1 MKFKLVWF
9 DSFGAKSSCTLVET
23 PDVKILI
30 DPGIAIMHPSF
41 PASYVKKAYWKLK
54 GKQEIIREGRK
65 VDCIVISHYHWDHFM
80 PDATEIYR
88 NKLLLVK
95 DPNMYINDSQRGR
108 AFSFYSKLLDKFR
121 GEKLSDFL
129 NEPKVKVFRDI
140 FDDLEEA
147 KRKDF
152 GAYNGRRR
160 ELMDKGRKWFKKRAE
175 KWARSKWI
183 PEMKLQDCEI
193 RFAEGKTYKFGK
205 TEVRFT
211 GPLFHGIEYS
221 RVGWVFST
229 IIENGGEKLLH
240 SSDVEGF
247 VSGEQVRFVRESKP
261 DILICDGPMTY
272 MLGNRFGEEDLENSL
287 RNLASLVKAGF
298 LSDLIIDHHLLRDLE
313 WRARIQPLLDLAEG
327 YGVRVSTAA
336 RFMGLEELLLEANR
350 RKLYEEYPEI

>member
-1 MKFKLVWF
+1 MNFKLVWF
-9 DSFGAKSSCTLVET
+9 DSFGAKSSSVLVKT
-23 PDVKILI
+23 QDVSILI
-30 DPGIAIMHPSF
+30 DPGIAVMQPSF
-41 PASYVKKAYWKLK
+41 PATLTEKILW
-54 GKQEIIREGRK
+54 EREGRREIIK
-65 VDCIVISHYHWDHFM
+65 AAREADVIVISHYHWDHFM

-240 SSDVEGF
+240 SSDLNGPLIEDYASF
-247 VSGEQVRFVRESKP
+247 IIGENP
-261 DILICDGPMTY
+261 NYLILDGPMTY
-272 MLGNRFGEEDLENSL
+272 MLGYTLNLINFRRTIENAKRIVEEAEFE
-287 RNLASLVKAGF
+287 VM
-298 LSDLIIDHHLLRDLE
+298 IWDHHLPRERKFRERTGDVWRFAEDLGKNLLT
-313 WRARIQPLLDLAEG
+313 AREFQLGKKPI
-327 YGVRVSTAA
+327 V
-336 RFMGLEELLLEANR
+336 EELCE
-350 RKLYEEYPEI
+350 